1 MKRRALFLSL
11 ANFFLFCTM
20 ATAGP
25 NSEVVGDARSIYTK
39 YTGPFNV
46 NLEKWSAAH
55 PVGWSRCSGQHGSSS
70 QARWAAR
77 VASLIVL
84 GAPIGKT
91 AVVSIHSMEKA
102 IEVSVPK
109 KTLSW
114 NVAAFR
120 RGLDA
125 KA

>member
-11 ANFFLFCTM
+11 AVFFLFCTM

-55 PVGWSRCSGQHGSSS
+55 PVGWSRCSKQHGSSS